1 MIKKTKKILE
11 EISTTTLINLLFV
24 FNFVFLFILI
34 FFSNA
39 LKADEMLFKFKSPS
53 FSGINSSSHYLT
65 IENQEA
71 TRKQAIK
78 EEIEA
83 YKDELARE
91 ADNTT
96 LARFIRN
103 LESRIYAQL
112 SRQMVEQLFGETP
125 QTSGT
130 LELEGNTIEY
140 KVENELITLTIT
152 DENGSVT
159 SISVPIGSFTF

>member
-1 MIKKTKKILE
+1 MYPRIKEKIKAMSTYKILLTY
-11 EISTTTLINLLFV
+11 SVVSLA
-24 FNFVFLFILI
+24 ILSFI
-34 FFSNA
+34 FFN
-39 LKADEMLFKFKSPS
+39 KPVQADEILHKFKSPS
-53 FSGINSSSHYLT
+53 FSGVNSSSHYLT

-83 YKDELARE
+83 YTDQLARE
-91 ADNTT
+91 QDNTT

-125 QTSGT
+125 QKQGKLT
-130 LELEGNTIEY
+130 LEGNTIEY
-140 KVENELITLTIT
+140 IVEDDTITLTVT
-152 DENGSVT
+152 DESGGTTNIT
-159 SISVPIGSFTF
+159 VPIGDFTF

>member
-1 MIKKTKKILE
+1 MHKKIKE
-11 EISTTTLINLLFV
+11 KIKAMSTYKILLTYSVVSLVVLSF
-24 FNFVFLFILI
+24 I
-34 FFSNA
+34 FFS
-39 LKADEMLFKFKSPS
+39 KPVQGDEILYGFKSPS

-71 TRKQAIK
+71 TRREAVK

-91 ADNTT
+91 ASNTT

-125 QTSGT
+125 QKQGKLT
-130 LELEGNTIEY
+130 LEGNTIEY
-140 KVENELITLTIT
+140 IVETDTITLTIT
-152 DENGSVT
+152 DEAGGST
-159 SISVPIGSFTF
+159 NITVPIGDFTF

>member
-1 MIKKTKKILE
+1 MKIKEKIKKLNLDIAAAFCVY
-11 EISTTTLINLLFV
+11 LII
-24 FNFVFLFILI
+24 FLFIL
-34 FFSNA
+34 SA
-39 LKADEMLFKFKSPS
+39 KLYADEILYKFKSPS
-53 FSGINSSSHYLT
+53 FSGVNTSSHYLT

-71 TRKQAIK
+71 TRRQAIK
-78 EEIEA
+78 DEIEA
-83 YKDELARE
+83 YKDELARD

-152 DENGSVT
+152 DETGGTT
-159 SISVPIGSFTF
+159 SITVPIGTFTF

>member
-1 MIKKTKKILE
+1 MYTKIKEKIKAM
-11 EISTTTLINLLFV
+11 STDTLLLMYSV
-24 FNFVFLFILI
+24 VSLAILSFI
-34 FFSNA
+34 FFNKSVQ
-39 LKADEMLFKFKSPS
+39 ADEILHKFKSPS
-53 FSGINSSSHYLT
+53 FSGVNSSSHYLT

-83 YKDELARE
+83 YTDQLARE
-91 ADNTT
+91 QDNTT

-125 QTSGT
+125 QKQGKLT
-130 LELEGNTIEY
+130 LEGNTIEY
-140 KVENELITLTIT
+140 IVEDDTITLTVT
-152 DENGSVT
+152 DESGGTTNIT
-159 SISVPIGSFTF
+159 VPIGDFTF

>member
-1 MIKKTKKILE
+1 MKSSL
-11 EISTTTLINLLFV
+11 SWFLLVYFYITM
-24 FNFVFLFILI
+24 FLLLLSFH
-34 FFSNA
+34 SNA
-39 LKADEMLFKFKSPS
+39 DELLFKFKSPS

-71 TRKQAIK
+71 TRKQALK
-78 EEIEA
+78 DEIEA
-83 YKDELARE
+83 YQDELARD

-125 QTSGT
+125 KKSGK

-140 KVENELITLTIT
+140 IVENETITLTIT
-152 DENGSVT
+152 DETGGTTNIT
-159 SISVPIGSFTF
+159 VPIGDFTF

>member
-1 MIKKTKKILE
+1 MHTRIKEKIKTMSTDMLLLMYSVVSLVIL
-11 EISTTTLINLLFV
+11 SF
-24 FNFVFLFILI
+24 I
-34 FFSNA
+34 FFCQTTV
-39 LKADEMLFKFKSPS
+39 ADEILYSFKSPS

-71 TRKQAIK
+71 TRKEAVR

-91 ADNTT
+91 AKNTT
-96 LARFIRN
+96 LSRFIRN

-125 QTSGT
+125 QKQGKLT
-130 LELEGNTIEY
+130 LEGNTIEY
-140 KVENELITLTIT
+140 IVETDTITLTIT
-152 DENGSVT
+152 DEAGGTTNIT
-159 SISVPIGSFTF
+159 VPIGDFTF

>member
-1 MIKKTKKILE
+1 MSTDTLLLMYSVVSLAIL
-11 EISTTTLINLLFV
+11 SF
-24 FNFVFLFILI
+24 I
-34 FFSNA
+34 FFN
-39 LKADEMLFKFKSPS
+39 KPVQADEILYNFKSPS

-71 TRKQAIK
+71 TRREAVK

-91 ADNTT
+91 ASNTT

-125 QTSGT
+125 QKQGKLT
-130 LELEGNTIEY
+130 LEGNTIEY
-140 KVENELITLTIT
+140 IVEDDTITLTVT
-152 DENGSVT
+152 DESGGTTNIT
-159 SISVPIGSFTF
+159 VPIGDFTF

>member
-1 MIKKTKKILE
+1 MYTKIKEKIKAM
-11 EISTTTLINLLFV
+11 STDTILLMYSV
-24 FNFVFLFILI
+24 VSLAILTFI
-34 FFSNA
+34 FFN
-39 LKADEMLFKFKSPS
+39 KPVQADEILYNFKSPS
-53 FSGINSSSHYLT
+53 FSGVNSSSHYLT

-71 TRKQAIK
+71 TRREAVK

-91 ADNTT
+91 ASNTT

-125 QTSGT
+125 QKQGKLT
-130 LELEGNTIEY
+130 LEGNTIEY
-140 KVENELITLTIT
+140 IVETDTITLTIT
-152 DENGSVT
+152 DEAGGST
-159 SISVPIGSFTF
+159 NITVPIGDFTF

>member
-1 MIKKTKKILE
+1 MKIKEKIKNLNLD
-11 EISTTTLINLLFV
+11 IVATFCVYLII
-24 FNFVFLFILI
+24 FLFIL
-34 FFSNA
+34 SA
-39 LKADEMLFKFKSPS
+39 KLYADELLYKFKSPS
-53 FSGINSSSHYLT
+53 FSGVNTSSHYLT

-71 TRKQAIK
+71 TRRQAIK
-78 EEIEA
+78 DEIQA
-83 YKDELARE
+83 YKDELARD
-91 ADNTT
+91 ASNTT

-152 DENGSVT
+152 DETGGTT
-159 SISVPIGSFTF
+159 SITVPIGTFTF

>member
-1 MIKKTKKILE
+1 MKINEKIKINILAFFIWQGDIFADE
-11 EISTTTLINLLFV
+11 LLFR
-24 FNFVFLFILI
+24 
-34 FFSNA
+34 
-39 LKADEMLFKFKSPS
+39 FKSPS
-53 FSGINSSSHYLT
+53 FSGVNSSSHYLT

-83 YKDELARE
+83 YTDQLARE
-91 ADNTT
+91 QDNTT

-125 QTSGT
+125 QKQGKLT
-130 LELEGNTIEY
+130 LEGNTIEY
-140 KVENELITLTIT
+140 VVEAETITLTIT
-152 DENGSVT
+152 DETGGTTNIT
-159 SISVPIGSFTF
+159 VPIGDFTF

>member
-1 MIKKTKKILE
+1 MYTKIKEKIKAM
-11 EISTTTLINLLFV
+11 STDTLLLMYSV
-24 FNFVFLFILI
+24 VSLAILSFI
-34 FFSNA
+34 FFNKSVQ
-39 LKADEMLFKFKSPS
+39 ADEILHKFKSPS
-53 FSGINSSSHYLT
+53 FSGVNSSSHYLT

-83 YKDELARE
+83 YTDQLDRE
-91 ADNTT
+91 QDNTT

-125 QTSGT
+125 QKQGKLT
-130 LELEGNTIEY
+130 LEGNTIEY
-140 KVENELITLTIT
+140 IVEDDTITLTVT
-152 DENGSVT
+152 DESGGTTNIT
-159 SISVPIGSFTF
+159 VPIGDFTF

>member
-1 MIKKTKKILE
+1 M
-11 EISTTTLINLLFV
+11 
-24 FNFVFLFILI
+24 LI
-34 FFSNA
+34 FFSDA
-39 LKADEMLFKFKSPS
+39 LKADELLYRFKSPS
-53 FSGINSSSHYLT
+53 FSGVNTSSHYLT

-71 TRKQAIK
+71 TKQAIK
-78 EEIEA
+78 DEIEA
-83 YKDELARE
+83 YQDELARD

-152 DENGSVT
+152 DETGGTT
-159 SISVPIGSFTF
+159 SITVPIGSFTF